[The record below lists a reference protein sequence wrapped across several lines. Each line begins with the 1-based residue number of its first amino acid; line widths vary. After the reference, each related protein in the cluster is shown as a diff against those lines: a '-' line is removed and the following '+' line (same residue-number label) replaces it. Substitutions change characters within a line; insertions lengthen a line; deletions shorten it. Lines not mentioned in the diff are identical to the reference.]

1 MIALEPSASIDGNT
15 AKTLDKIYYQYA
27 ATSKRT
33 SHNLET
39 EDYIPFK
46 ISVVSPVHNIGE
58 HATLNFRAYLDN
70 ISDSYSAGWN
80 QQKYMGR
87 AESFYKYNSFSRDVS
102 FGFTIVA
109 DNKKNLAEMY
119 HQLNI
124 LASSLAPSYTAAGY
138 MAGNLHQLTLG
149 DYFKG
154 TYGIIQSLNYEL
166 TTESPWGITVDEQVP
181 FYIKVSN
188 VKFTPIHNYRPEYGG
203 MEVNTN
209 EAGNRLSPTDPAY
222 KIDTNLSKFLDIRTG
237 DQKDTRTIKVEK

>member
-1 MIALEPSASIDGNT
+1 
-15 AKTLDKIYYQYA
+15 
-27 ATSKRT
+27 
-33 SHNLET
+33 
-39 EDYIPFK
+39 
-46 ISVVSPVHNIGE
+46 
-58 HATLNFRAYLDN
+58 
-70 ISDSYSAGWN
+70 
-80 QQKYMGR
+80 
-87 AESFYKYNSFSRDVS
+87 
-102 FGFTIVA
+102 
-109 DNKKNLAEMY
+109 
-119 HQLNI
+119 
-124 LASSLAPSYTAAGY
+124 